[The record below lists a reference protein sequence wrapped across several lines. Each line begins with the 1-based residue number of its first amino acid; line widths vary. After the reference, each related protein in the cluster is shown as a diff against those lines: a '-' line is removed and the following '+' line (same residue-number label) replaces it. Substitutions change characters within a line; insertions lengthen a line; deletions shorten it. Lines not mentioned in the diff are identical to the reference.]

1 MSRWVAVFF
10 LLCLTIPAEAGS
22 LASLAKEQGNGSRF
36 KMQAQ
41 GGTYDLQVGLI
52 KVDQTSGQ
60 VTIEVF
66 AAAQLADPL
75 WQQFMLS
82 ATGDRPKVEAGYIQI
97 GSRAPMKL
105 QASHLA
111 GTGNLEVNLFL
122 LSEADLRGGAMGGM
136 KRLGQETIKTVAG
149 TVDCGHYRLERPEQ
163 NLDLWISDEARPIGL
178 VRLVS
183 AGKKP
188 ADNYRL
194 ELEELL
200 SGIAAKI
207 DPGRAV
213 PLSEEMKALLSRP

>member
-1 MSRWVAVFF
+1 MRGIAILF
-10 LLCLTIPAEAGS
+10 LLSLAVPAGAGS
-22 LASLAKEQGNGSRF
+22 LASLAGEQGNGSRF

-41 GGTYDLQVGLI
+41 GGTYDLQVGLVR
-52 KVDQTSGQ
+52 VDQNFGL

-66 AAAQLADPL
+66 AAAQFADPL
-75 WQQFMLS
+75 WQQFILS
-82 ATGDRPKVEAGYIQI
+82 TSGNRPKVEVGYIQI
-97 GSRAPMKL
+97 GKRSPMKL

-111 GTGNLEVNLFL
+111 GTSNLDINLFL
-122 LSEADLRGGAMGGM
+122 LSEAELRRESMGGM
-136 KRLGQETIKTVAG
+136 KSLGKETLNTKAG
-149 TVDCGHYRLERPEQ
+149 TVDCGHYRLEGPEQ
-163 NLDLWISDEARPIGL
+163 NLDLWISDEARPVGL

-183 AGKKP
+183 TGKKP

-213 PLSEEMKALLSRP
+213 PLSEDMKALLSRP